1 MSQKVNDLLIQI
13 HITDGCQTCFYHM
26 GTRSHVCLCLRLG
39 DITLRNTQYWLF
51 FGKSLNLDVWTDKFK
66 YTILVCARLLYSS
79 QYSHAY
85 FWARCQVALLNRQY
99 SLITVFRFFL
109 SDHNILITLTSFLIE
124 HWNKAVFFSRGFFWH
139 FLPFRWFSSFSRFL
153 LFSCLK
159 MRKSEP
165 RRLFSVCCWVEVEKE
180 TEAMLIGRP
189 MGARGRAHDG

>member
-1 MSQKVNDLLIQI
+1 MTRVNSNKYNRRMPDLFLS
-13 HITDGCQTCFYHM
+13 HGDPVTCVPMFASGRH
-26 GTRSHVCLCLRLG
+26 HVTKYSIFSLLSS
-39 DITLRNTQYWLF
+39 F

-159 MRKSEP
+159 MRKSER